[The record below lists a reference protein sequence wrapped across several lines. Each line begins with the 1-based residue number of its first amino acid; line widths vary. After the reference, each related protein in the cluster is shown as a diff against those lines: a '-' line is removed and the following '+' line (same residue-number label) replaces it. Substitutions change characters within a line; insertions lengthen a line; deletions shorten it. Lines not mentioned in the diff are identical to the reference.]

1 MKISTYYI
9 LIIALSF
16 LASSLIPFV
25 IDPGIDEEELFAFV
39 ILGTVG
45 IPLFVFIY
53 RNSPKKIDVESSQSF
68 NIKLPSKKFWAK
80 EFIILLITLSIIGF
94 GVLYTENVIDD
105 LNEQIAEIENSIEE
119 DYVKKVYD
127 YLEKNKSRYSKRIRL
142 KQFRKNVIENNVMTY
157 DYDGY
162 GNRRKKYIDFGGEEK
177 YIDAVYT
184 NIKFLDDKALTLSR
198 EDFYRRMKKWTFEKV
213 DEQKEFEKEKD
224 IIRSK
229 KWPIRNKNEIF
240 IGIVLAI
247 VYPFRLLIFLLY
259 SSIKV
264 LKQGT

>member
-25 IDPGIDEEELFAFV
+25 IDPRIDVEELFAFV

-53 RNSPKKIDVESSQSF
+53 RNSPKKIDVKSGQSF

-80 EFIILLITLSIIGF
+80 ELIILLITLSIIGF

-119 DYVKKVYD
+119 DYVEQIYN
-127 YLEKNKSRYSKRIRL
+127 YLEEKNSSITSRIRL
-142 KQFRKNVIENNVMTY
+142 ERFREMVIDNNLITYRNDSLYGIRNYGGDGRFIDEVYSYLDKRGKENS
-157 DYDGY
+157 
-162 GNRRKKYIDFGGEEK
+162 F
-177 YIDAVYT
+177 
-184 NIKFLDDKALTLSR
+184 SR
-198 EDFYRRMKKWTFEKV
+198 EAFRRWLQKWNLEKV

-240 IGIVLAI
+240 IGIVLVI